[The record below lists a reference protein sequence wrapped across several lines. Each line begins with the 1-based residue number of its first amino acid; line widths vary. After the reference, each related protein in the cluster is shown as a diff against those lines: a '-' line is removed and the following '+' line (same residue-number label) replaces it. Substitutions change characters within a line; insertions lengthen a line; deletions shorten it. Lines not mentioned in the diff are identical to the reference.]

1 MIRELFYY
9 DRLKVKNGLLNAL
22 LDYYNHFR
30 QDAVFTKREARAFIE
45 GLQLPLSLLN
55 LEFENLSNDEFDQ
68 TVFALK
74 NAT

>member
-1 MIRELFYY
+1 MPSWIIITIF
-9 DRLKVKNGLLNAL
+9 VKN
-22 LDYYNHFR
+22 
-30 QDAVFTKREARAFIE
+30 AVFTKREARAFIE